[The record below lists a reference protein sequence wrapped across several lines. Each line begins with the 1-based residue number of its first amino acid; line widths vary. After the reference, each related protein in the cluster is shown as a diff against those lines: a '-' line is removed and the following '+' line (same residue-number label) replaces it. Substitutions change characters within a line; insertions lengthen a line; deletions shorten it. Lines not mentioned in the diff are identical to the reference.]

1 MFNRFNLSQRFLGTT
16 AAYWLIFILAMLT
29 GVLGLMQAKDI
40 LFRVHE
46 ERMKTVDVLNQM
58 QDHHYKSR
66 LNLIIS
72 FQHDPDS
79 PLVVLHDHPLSD
91 HINDV
96 RANIQAT
103 AGAYASLK
111 NRSME
116 SQEGVLFEQ
125 LAKANAQWQKQVED
139 TLERLEK
146 NDYSAASMQAAAVA
160 GRTEGEQ
167 VLSALNKLIQYQ
179 SEHANQEYAQ
189 ADQRYKNT
197 LIFFALIV
205 LLGAL
210 PVTWLMILN
219 LRRMSQGFHSVET
232 TAQAI
237 AKGDLTQRI
246 YLDGKDE
253 VTQLLTQMQAM
264 QQNLR
269 QLISRIN
276 HSANEIYGV
285 SNQVAQG
292 STLLAER
299 TDQQAASLQETSS
312 ATEELTTTV
321 QQNAANAR
329 EAEIMSGQA
338 AAVARQGGD
347 TVNNVISTMDE
358 ITEASNKIS
367 DIVNII
373 DSIAFQTNILAL
385 NAAVEAA
392 RAGEQRRGFAV
403 VASEVR
409 ALAQRSASAAHE
421 VKELIESSVNI
432 VNNSSAHVSQAG
444 QIMTEI
450 VSNNERMMSL
460 VQEISAASQEQSIGL
475 NEINQAVS
483 LMDEATH
490 QNVTLV
496 EQTTQ
501 ASGILRNQS
510 DQLLNYVSAFN
521 IGHTVEL
528 ETESYAS
535 DEAEQTARH
544 APQLNASRARIT
556 H

>member
-29 GVLGLMQAKDI
+29 GVLGLMQAKDS

-46 ERMKTVDVLNQM
+46 ERMKTVEVLNQM
-58 QDHHYKSR
+58 QDHHYNSR
-66 LNLIIS
+66 LNSLLS

-96 RANIQAT
+96 RANMQAT
-103 AGAYASLK
+103 ADAYASLK

-125 LAKANAQWQKQVED
+125 LAKADAQWQKQLED

-146 NDYSAASMQAAAVA
+146 NDDSAASMQAFLVA

-167 VLSALNKLIQYQ
+167 VRSALNKLIQYQ

-253 VTQLLTQMQAM
+253 ITQLLTQMQAM

-269 QLISRIN
+269 QLISHIN

-367 DIVNII
+367 YIVNII

-392 RAGEQRRGFAV
+392 RAGEQGRGFAV

-409 ALAQRSASAAHE
+409 TLAQRSASAAHE

-432 VNNSSAHVSQAG
+432 VNNGSTHVSQAG

-521 IGHTVEL
+521 IGRTVEL

-535 DEAEQTARH
+535 DEAE
-544 APQLNASRARIT
+544 
-556 H
+556 

>member
-29 GVLGLMQAKDI
+29 GVLGLMQTKDS

-46 ERMKTVDVLNQM
+46 ERMKTVDVLDQM
-58 QDHHYKSR
+58 LEHYYNSR
-66 LNLIIS
+66 LNILFS

-146 NDYSAASMQAAAVA
+146 NDYSAASMQAFLVA

-167 VLSALNKLIQYQ
+167 VRSALNKLIQYQ

-253 VTQLLTQMQAM
+253 ITQLLTQMQAM

-269 QLISRIN
+269 QLISHIN

-367 DIVNII
+367 YIVNII

-392 RAGEQRRGFAV
+392 RAGEQGRGFAV

-409 ALAQRSASAAHE
+409 TLAQRSASAAHE

-432 VNNSSAHVSQAG
+432 VNNGSTHVSQAG

-521 IGHTVEL
+521 IGRTVEL

-535 DEAEQTARH
+535 DEAE
-544 APQLNASRARIT
+544 
-556 H
+556 

>member
-29 GVLGLMQAKDI
+29 GVLGLMQAKDS

-46 ERMKTVDVLNQM
+46 ERMKTVDVLDQM
-58 QDHHYKSR
+58 LEHYYNSR
-66 LNLIIS
+66 LNILFS

-96 RANIQAT
+96 RANMQAT
-103 AGAYASLK
+103 ADAYASLK

-146 NDYSAASMQAAAVA
+146 NDYSAASMQAFLVA

-167 VLSALNKLIQYQ
+167 VRSALNKLIQYQ

-253 VTQLLTQMQAM
+253 ITQLLTQMQAM

-269 QLISRIN
+269 QLISHIN

-367 DIVNII
+367 YIVNII

-392 RAGEQRRGFAV
+392 RAGEQGRGFAV

-409 ALAQRSASAAHE
+409 TLAQRSASAAHE

-432 VNNSSAHVSQAG
+432 VNNGSTHVSQAG

-521 IGHTVEL
+521 IGRTVEL

-535 DEAEQTARH
+535 DEAE
-544 APQLNASRARIT
+544 
-556 H
+556 